1 MTFKFYLDHTEPIF
15 ADLKILNL
23 HKLSDYYTC
32 QFMFR
37 YFNFQNLPEIFTYY
51 FLTNKDIHNYNARN
65 ASMLHKNCNRTNY
78 KKRTLA
84 NKGIDLWN
92 NLPPHLKQIRSFS
105 IFKTTMKK
113 CFLHLTKP

>member
-37 YFNFQNLPEIFTYY
+37 YFNFQNLPEIFTDY
-51 FLTNKDIHNYNARN
+51 FLTNKDIHNYKTRN

-113 CFLHLTKP
+113 YFLHLTKP